1 MKATTRILDFNL
13 EDEHGRIPAR
23 LDASVQGQIAAG
35 ETVLAE
41 DEEGNRCKAHVVD
54 ISSSGSIA
62 YLAPIPGTWERE
74 KRASSESL

>member
-1 MKATTRILDFNL
+1 MTLIVDFNL

-23 LDASVQGQIAAG
+23 LDARAHGQIAAG

-54 ISSSGSIA
+54 ISATGTIA
-62 YLAPIPGTWERE
+62 YLAPIPGTWERR